1 MILSDPF
8 VIMCLAILMVVSL
21 YVARFAQDQQEKNMV
36 RLYRLSALDR
46 RRVATKDLIR
56 AIKGMDDNPDLMRLL
71 NGSLKDDLQSI
82 QTLDPARSDLDD
94 EIRQAQ
100 KLSAHSDSAKIEE
113 MSEERKKR
121 LASNTSFA
129 SDREISINRSYI
141 NEALVTVKRLHASR
155 KVRADQMTSI
165 ASYLAMLSV
174 SVAVNSQLLMGE
186 RALQHGDK
194 IKALGCFRKAEVS
207 LQQGRLSSWERAV
220 KQKEIQKRT
229 QDLLASS
236 VDQKGLLLMAAGG

>member
-1 MILSDPF
+1 MVLSDPF
-8 VIMCLAILMVVSL
+8 VIMCLAILVVVSL

-56 AIKGMDDNPDLMRLL
+56 AIKGMDDHPDLMRVL
-71 NGSLKDDLQSI
+71 NASLKEDLQRI
-82 QTLDPARSDLDD
+82 QILDAARSDLDE

-100 KLSAHSDSAKIEE
+100 KLSGKSEAAKGEE

-121 LASNTSFA
+121 LAANTSFET
-129 SDREISINRSYI
+129 DREASINRSYI
-141 NEALVTVKRLHASR
+141 NEALATVKRLYNSR
-155 KVRADQMTSI
+155 KIRADQMTSI

-186 RALQHGDK
+186 KALQYGDK

-207 LQQGRLSSWERAV
+207 LHQGHLSSWERAV

-229 QDLLASS
+229 KDLLANS